1 MAAALETSGS
11 ILSPS
16 AGPGVSSEPPQNLL
30 AVVTPG
36 DEESGAPLVNPGLST
51 FCCIPPTEQ
60 SSPVLEGLV
69 GLTGLELL

>member
-36 DEESGAPLVNPGLST
+36 DEESGAPLVNPGVCTPVSPRSAASLPLS
-51 FCCIPPTEQ
+51 
-60 SSPVLEGLV
+60 SVLLPWRD
-69 GLTGLELL
+69 